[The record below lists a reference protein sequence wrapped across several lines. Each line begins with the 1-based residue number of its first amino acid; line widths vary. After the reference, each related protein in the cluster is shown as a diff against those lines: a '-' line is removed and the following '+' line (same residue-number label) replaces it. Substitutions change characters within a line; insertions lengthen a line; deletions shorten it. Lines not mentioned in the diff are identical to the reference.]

1 MLFHLFLLVLIIF
14 TLFFFYTDVMNKIN
28 TNKPFAEGFSGT
40 RDARNDSMYTC
51 STGGSYA
58 TYSANTLTPAQKA
71 KVAELYPGKPA
82 SYYACVQGCSG
93 GCAAA
98 GDGVMKSVV
107 DAAATTGE
115 NLSGKGAD
123 YRGKQNKTK
132 GGYTCQ
138 NWNSD
143 ATHNR
148 HSAIKDAYRD
158 KKNGTGDHNFCRNP
172 TGNHGNIWCYTT
184 DKNKRWDDCE
194 PLPSAAPNGYTYTGE
209 SQCQDW
215 NSHYVACQTALDG
228 TTCSIK
234 ATTIDECAAEC
245 NKRDSCGE
253 MYFKNG
259 VCYLADGKCV
269 PQTNPSNPQPH
280 YKKSTA
286 SSIGNIGKLVTYEM
300 LTDKSDFCADGSN
313 KTTKMEWSGEVCEG
327 GKIKWNS
334 MKSLAGT
341 TRPDQAAGCSWNRQ
355 GKSDEWITKYIG
367 SCGVSPTYVS
377 LPTTVTELESKKEY
391 TTSEASAPASA
402 ASAGMNITS
411 STKETSSIDP
421 TTGAKVTEKCVTV
434 SELNTAAKW
443 VDHLFG
449 TLSNTKCADKEKV
462 MAAKTASKTD
472 FISGIIKG
480 YQNDK
485 DGSNQYYMQAID
497 KAKPMLDAA
506 FDVKVHSAATPNSQ
520 HPLLQGGEG
529 EGEEPGEGEHI
540 QNNVTDTM
548 MDGATNG
555 LDQNGSVPDVTTL
568 EDQIKQTPAY
578 KQAENQISGNN
589 NDGNY
594 LMANGNLVQP
604 PTGDCPNGCRA
615 PQYDNDKCTN
625 LELGGKAYRSCPW
638 IGDGSIN
645 DSMCKD
651 CGSILLPKNDH
662 GYARTRPGLYNKN
675 TVNNLLAG
683 TVFNKEPEKPN
694 VNYTNICLEFMTEFS
709 RTRNFNL
716 PYISQ
721 QNYEKIGRIV
731 SKYELDVDTG
741 NTNRK
746 NLTDIIN
753 GVLNSG
759 TIPTSLNSVSENLT
773 GQIQPNSDGFSIQT
787 VLDKPATSTDTG
799 RSEQLI
805 KGLLGKTDYYESSSI
820 GLQEKQNDNRLGGSK
835 TLYSGYTTKYRPQDP
850 RKGVKPYDS
859 IWELFKQ

>member
-1 MLFHLFLLVLIIF
+1 
-14 TLFFFYTDVMNKIN
+14 MNKIN
-28 TNKPFAEGFSGT
+28 TNKPFAEG
-40 RDARNDSMYTC
+40 M
-51 STGGSYA
+51 
-58 TYSANTLTPAQKA
+58 AN
-71 KVAELYPGKPA
+71 
-82 SYYACVQGCSG
+82 
-93 GCAAA
+93 A
-98 GDGVMKSVV
+98 G
-107 DAAATTGE
+107 
-115 NLSGKGAD
+115 
-123 YRGKQNKTK
+123 
-132 GGYTCQ
+132 
-138 NWNSD
+138 
-143 ATHNR
+143 
-148 HSAIKDAYRD
+148 
-158 KKNGTGDHNFCRNP
+158 
-172 TGNHGNIWCYTT
+172 
-184 DKNKRWDDCE
+184 
-194 PLPSAAPNGYTYTGE
+194 PNGYTYTGE

-228 TTCSIK
+228 TSCSIK

-253 MYFKNG
+253 MYFKDG

-269 PQTNPSNPQPH
+269 PKTNPTNPQPH
-280 YKKSTA
+280 YKKGSAPVATPSGFKYV
-286 SSIGNIGKLVTYEM
+286 SSGQPVDNISQEECKTF
-300 LTDKSDFCADGSN
+300 TDKLDGYSFSVINESGNPKGCILQDGTPPGSKGVYYNTGGTADCGAFNGVS
-313 KTTKMEWSGEVCEG
+313 KCVVKDTFSVPDTSS
-327 GKIKWNS
+327 GKIKLDIKGRWNS
-334 MKSLAGT
+334 DISKEFDNKPGTYTVDESPEYGT
-341 TRPDQAAGCSWNRQ
+341 TSDCGARDTCVVEVNDKSQARIRMLDRCKSVQANHPFSDYIGAGGTIEKDGCS
-355 GKSDEWITKYIG
+355 ITKF
-367 SCGVSPTYVS
+367 
-377 LPTTVTELESKKEY
+377 
-391 TTSEASAPASA
+391 TSIPGAPASA
-402 ASAGMNITS
+402 ASAGMNIIPATSMNTTS
-411 STKETSSIDP
+411 STKETSSVDP

-434 SELNTAAKW
+434 TELSTAAKW

-529 EGEEPGEGEHI
+529 EGEGEHL

-555 LDQNGSVPDVTTL
+555 LNQNGSVPDVTTL
-568 EDQIKQTPAY
+568 EDELKQTPAY
-578 KQAENQISGNN
+578 QQAVNQISGNN
-589 NDGNY
+589 NNANY
-594 LMANGNLVQP
+594 QMANGNLVQP

-675 TVNNLLAG
+675 TINKLLAG
-683 TVFNKEPEKPN
+683 TTFNKEPEKSN
-694 VNYTNICLEFMTEFS
+694 VNYTNIGLEFMTELS
-709 RTRNFNL
+709 RARNFNL

-731 SKYELDVDTG
+731 SKYQLDVNTG
-741 NTNRK
+741 NTNK
-746 NLTDIIN
+746 KDLTDIIN

-759 TIPTSLNSVSENLT
+759 TIPTSLNSVSDNLT
-773 GQIQPNSDGFSIQT
+773 GQIQSNTDGFSLQT
-787 VLDKPATSTDTG
+787 VTDKPATSTDTG
-799 RSEQLI
+799 RSEKII

>member
-28 TNKPFAEGFSGT
+28 TNKPFAEGMT
-40 RDARNDSMYTC
+40 N
-51 STGGSYA
+51 
-58 TYSANTLTPAQKA
+58 
-71 KVAELYPGKPA
+71 
-82 SYYACVQGCSG
+82 
-93 GCAAA
+93 AAA
-98 GDGVMKSVV
+98 P
-107 DAAATTGE
+107 AGE

-341 TRPDQAAGCSWNRQ
+341 TRPDQAAGCSWNRE
-355 GKSDEWITKYIG
+355 GKSDAWITKYIG

-651 CGSILLPKNDH
+651 CGSILLPKNEH

-675 TVNNLLAG
+675 TVNQLLAG
-683 TVFNKEPEKPN
+683 TVFNKEPENYN
-694 VNYTNICLEFMTEFS
+694 VNYTNIGLEFMTELS
-709 RTRNFNL
+709 RARNFNL

-731 SKYELDVDTG
+731 SKYELDVDTR
-741 NTNRK
+741 NSNRK